1 MYFFYFLG
9 AAIEEGS
16 LKPGDR
22 LLEVNDV
29 CVDGMS
35 QSDVVALLRNV
46 PLDSMVNLVISRH
59 CVESSDTPATGP
71 AIEATCSFTAEVR
84 LFLFIRNTLG
94 VLGLG

>member
-1 MYFFYFLG
+1 M
-9 AAIEEGS
+9 
-16 LKPGDR
+16 KPGDR

-59 CVESSDTPATGP
+59 CVESSDTPSNGP
-71 AIEATCSFTAEVR
+71 AIEATCSFTAEVS
-84 LFLFIRNTLG
+84 LILFIRNTFG
-94 VLGLG
+94 C

>member
-46 PLDSMVNLVISRH
+46 PLESIVNLVISRH
-59 CVESSDTPATGP
+59 SMESMDTPVAGP
-71 AIEATCSFTAEVR
+71 AIEATCSFTAEVS
-84 LFLFIRNTLG
+84 LILFIRLYFG
-94 VLGLG
+94 VLG

>member
-1 MYFFYFLG
+1 M
-9 AAIEEGS
+9 
-16 LKPGDR
+16 KPGDR

-59 CVESSDTPATGP
+59 CVESSDNPATGP

-94 VLGLG
+94 VLGLC